1 MSNVKENS
9 KFKRFISLFISL
21 ILVASIA
28 AGVDTL
34 AFAADTYY
42 RPVAKMQT
50 MLRVDNYSSGD
61 VKCTNLGGISA
72 GTANNRLFCIKS
84 NSNEVVSTLYYYN
97 NIYDSRFMAEDSSKR
112 KQPKRIVF
120 KNALLGH
127 ANAMAVDD
135 NYLYVCRWY
144 KKKENATSNSSKSD
158 ILKISRKAISELSD
172 GATVTL
178 DTQKTSKGTPICEK
192 ITPYYSNGKE
202 YTRSICAITRYSYD
216 KTNNVIKF
224 LINYNYKSGDNG
236 EKNKYLQYTIATYS
250 NGKFV
255 VSTDPK
261 DIFTVENCYGDA
273 TMQDIFYDSSYGIF
287 IPMWFDRYSDKNV
300 KNTNRVLIADISKLK
315 SNTTGSSLT
324 FKPKTV
330 VTVNGSV
337 SKYAQYEVESIAFIN
352 RDSNKNSIAP
362 KIVFSCN
369 TLTKENK
376 TEDRVEMIT
385 NSAEVLK

>member
-21 ILVASIA
+21 ILVVSIA

-42 RPVAKMQT
+42 RPVAKMKT

-97 NIYDSRFMAEDSSKR
+97 NIYDSRFMAENSSKR
-112 KQPKRIVF
+112 KKPKRIVF

-144 KKKENATSNSSKSD
+144 MKKEHATSNSSKSD
-158 ILKISRKAISELSD
+158 ILKISRKAISEWD
-172 GATVTL
+172 EKEPVTSFG
-178 DTQKTSKGTPICEK
+178 QESPKGTPICEN

-216 KTNNVIKF
+216 KANNVIKF

-273 TMQDIFYDSSYGIF
+273 TMQDIFYDNSYGIF

-330 VTVNGSV
+330 VTVNGSI
-337 SKYAQYEVESIAFIN
+337 SKYDQYEVESIAFIN

-376 TEDRVEMIT
+376 AEDRVEMIT

>member
-1 MSNVKENS
+1 M
-9 KFKRFISLFISL
+9 
-21 ILVASIA
+21 
-28 AGVDTL
+28 
-34 AFAADTYY
+34 
-42 RPVAKMQT
+42 
-50 MLRVDNYSSGD
+50 
-61 VKCTNLGGISA
+61 
-72 GTANNRLFCIKS
+72 
-84 NSNEVVSTLYYYN
+84 
-97 NIYDSRFMAEDSSKR
+97 
-112 KQPKRIVF
+112 
-120 KNALLGH
+120 
-127 ANAMAVDD
+127 
-135 NYLYVCRWY
+135 
-144 KKKENATSNSSKSD
+144 
-158 ILKISRKAISELSD
+158 
-172 GATVTL
+172 
-178 DTQKTSKGTPICEK
+178 
-192 ITPYYSNGKE
+192 
-202 YTRSICAITRYSYD
+202 
-216 KTNNVIKF
+216 
-224 LINYNYKSGDNG
+224 INYNYKSGDNG

-287 IPMWFDRYSDKNV
+287 IPMWFNRYRDKNV

-330 VTVNGSV
+330 VTVNGSI
-337 SKYAQYEVESIAFIN
+337 SKYDQYEVESIAFIN
-352 RDSNKNSIAP
+352 RDSNKNSIVP